1 MYRNANNFSVLML
14 FLAETGL
21 KRLTN
26 LCGFKNKKLFFL
38 FSINKFK
45 NCGRVT
51 SKIEKDL

>member
-1 MYRNANNFSVLML
+1 MLNFYVLND

-26 LCGFKNKKLFFL
+26 LCGFKKNNIFFL

>member
-1 MYRNANNFSVLML
+1 MLKFYVLIMIL
-14 FLAETGL
+14 GGNRTET
-21 KRLTN
+21 TN
-26 LCGFKNKKLFFL
+26 EFVWFYKIIFL